1 MVAAVL
7 AGMVAVMLHSLT
19 FRTVKM
25 LQLSTIPIYVIN
37 LARCV
42 ERKKKMIA
50 RLQKHGLL
58 NQTHFVVAH
67 DRDGPLLDSV
77 VIPHTTRA
85 EIACLLSHHKAIEMF
100 LACGDEYALMLED
113 DVMFHRDLEVLWRQ
127 HIDKLPHVN
136 PTVVMLCT
144 YMIGRSD
151 PPDLNSHYTTINCS
165 CYGAQS
171 YIISK
176 AYAREVIE
184 RYSHLLRGTPSEVR
198 LTSENIL
205 IESRGVRTKQYLFVE
220 EALDTNIQNEI
231 SVRWHHDYFSRV
243 GYSCYD

>member
-1 MVAAVL
+1 
-7 AGMVAVMLHSLT
+7 MLHSLT

-37 LARCV
+37 LERCV
-42 ERKKKMIA
+42 ERKKRMVA
-50 RLQKHGLL
+50 RLEKHGLL
-58 NQTHFVVAH
+58 DQTRFVVAY
-67 DRDGPLLDSV
+67 DRDDPLLDNV
-77 VIPHTTRA
+77 VIPHATQA
-85 EIACLLSHHKAIEMF
+85 EIACLLSHLKAIEMF
-100 LACGDEYALMLED
+100 LEHGNEYALILED
-113 DVMFHRDLEVLWRQ
+113 DVMFHHDLEVLWRQ
-127 HIDKLPHVN
+127 HMDKLPHVN

-144 YMIGRSD
+144 YMIGSSD
-151 PPDLNSHYTTINCS
+151 PRDRNSHYTTINCS

-184 RYSHLLRGTPSEVR
+184 RYSYLLRGTPSEVR
-198 LTSENIL
+198 LTSESIL

-243 GYSCYD
+243 GYSSYD